1 MVNKYIVYEDAALD
15 FEQIVHYIT
24 YKLKN
29 QEGSLRLIKLFE
41 KKLNYIVNFPYSF
54 PVIFDTKLEIDGL
67 RKCLLDNYLII
78 YYINEELK
86 QVEVVRIV
94 YQREDFL

>member
-29 QEGSLRLIKLFE
+29 KEGSLRLIKSFE
-41 KKLNYIVNFPYSF
+41 KKINSIVKFPYSY
-54 PVIFDTKLEIDGL
+54 PVIFDTKLEVEGL
-67 RKCLLDNYLII
+67 RKCAFDNYLII
-78 YYINEELK
+78 YYINEKLE